1 MKNSSL
7 VNVLL
12 AVLAASALAS
22 LALCWFYTR
31 TARQLRLIHGQQAK
45 ARYEMAAFNQLAND
59 VLEYSKTHPAIE
71 PIVETYLKP
80 KAPAAQA
87 APTAPTATKPAATK
101 PASK

>member
-12 AVLAASALAS
+12 AVAAASALAS
-22 LALCWFYTR
+22 LILCGLYIAKDREDRALR
-31 TARQLRLIHGQQAK
+31 SQD
-45 ARYEMAAFNQLAND
+45 AAIRNNEAFFNQIAND

-71 PIVETYLKP
+71 PIIDTYLRP
-80 KAPAAQA
+80 KAPAAS
-87 APTAPTATKPAATK
+87 APTKPSATK